1 MTIVNGLNGTI
12 KLAIK
17 ELQAGSALFGTAAGT
32 DTYTLTI
39 ANITAYPRFLFVLF
53 TNANTTTSTIN
64 LNGIGAITLKKSV
77 STNLASGD
85 LAAGSMHILGYDG
98 TNYQVLTLGGGGS
111 GGGDVTGGATSID
124 GEIVVYNGTSGKIIK
139 QSTKVLT
146 TVGGNIAAL
155 TNPSAITFIRINA
168 DNSVTA
174 RSAANFLSDIG
185 AVATT
190 GNETIAGIKTF
201 SSFPVTPSS
210 APSTD
215 YQVANKLYVDTVVVT
230 ESQYAKIQAI
240 WYHLNSF

>member
-12 KLAIK
+12 KLAIE

-64 LNGIGAITLKKSV
+64 LNAIGAITLKKSV
-77 STNLASGD
+77 STNLAGGD
-85 LAAGSMHILGYDG
+85 IAAGSMHILGYDG
-98 TNYQVLTLGGGGS
+98 TNYQMLTLGGGGT
-111 GGGDVTGGATSID
+111 GGTGDVSGTGTSVDGAIVLWDGTGGTD
-124 GEIVVYNGTSGKIIK
+124 IK
-139 QSTKVLT
+139 DSTKVLT

-174 RSAANFLSDIG
+174 RSASDFLADIG
-185 AVATT
+185 AE
-190 GNETIAGIKTF
+190 N
-201 SSFPVTPSS
+201 
-210 APSTD
+210 
-215 YQVANKLYVDTVVVT
+215 VANKENTTLDTSTTKYPTNNLVKTYVDAKVVS
-230 ESQYAKIQAI
+230 ESEYAKIQAI